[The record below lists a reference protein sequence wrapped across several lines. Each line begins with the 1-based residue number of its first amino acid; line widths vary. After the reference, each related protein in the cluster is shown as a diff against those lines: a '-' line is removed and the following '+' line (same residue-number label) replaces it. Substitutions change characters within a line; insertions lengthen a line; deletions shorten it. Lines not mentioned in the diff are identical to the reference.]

1 MAPPIGGT
9 MIPGYVVAEAR
20 SYARDT
26 TRAALESL
34 FGEDGLVDREL
45 ARRRSAA
52 FALERSRFHGRMAD
66 ALPLLGGVAPW
77 RIRRHERLAL
87 TWSARA
93 VARDPR
99 LADVCSL
106 RECS

>member
-1 MAPPIGGT
+1 
-9 MIPGYVVAEAR
+9 MIPGYIVNEAR
-20 SYARDT
+20 TYARDT

-34 FGEDGLVDREL
+34 FGADGLVDREL

-66 ALPLLGGVAPW
+66 ALPLLGHVAPW
-77 RIRRHERLAL
+77 RLRRHERLAL
-87 TWSARA
+87 RWGALA

-99 LADVCSL
+99 LATVCPL
-106 RECS
+106 EGCGT